1 MLNRFL
7 INNILW
13 ERCGMMW
20 LVKNAIVCE
29 REITQYSR
37 VGDVSDEQYLVIRKV
52 VSDVRD

>member
-29 REITQYSR
+29 RESTQYSR